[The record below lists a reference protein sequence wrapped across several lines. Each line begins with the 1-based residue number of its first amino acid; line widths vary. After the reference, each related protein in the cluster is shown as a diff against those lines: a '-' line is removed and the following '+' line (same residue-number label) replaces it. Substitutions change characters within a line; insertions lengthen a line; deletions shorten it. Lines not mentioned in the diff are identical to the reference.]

1 MPNVAITKTTS
12 KHLGKQ
18 WNNSGKR
25 MFLKEQSH
33 NLKEVREHNTFIKQ
47 EQNRMLL

>member
-1 MPNVAITKTTS
+1 MQTTS
-12 KHLGKQ
+12 KHLGRNR
-18 WNNSGKR
+18 NNSGKKEV
-25 MFLKEQSH
+25 LKRTIIN